1 MQAKPRGFTPPLA
14 ALSATVLNA
23 APRVLRDGVG
33 SSVASA
39 HGHRISS
46 PRPPHCAAA
55 PPRLPASPP
64 RSQDQHDRMR
74 SLAQSGLGGR
84 GRSGTVESGVGETG
98 AEFNEIYECSG
109 TAGHTQ
115 TIRSPRGSGV
125 SFGSRESFQVGPR
138 SRAGWSR
145 RLRPVAASCRL
156 ARSAAPAAKSWSRV
170 SLVLVRGKSA
180 ALV

>member
-1 MQAKPRGFTPPLA
+1 MTA
-14 ALSATVLNA
+14 
-23 APRVLRDGVG
+23 
-33 SSVASA
+33 
-39 HGHRISS
+39 
-46 PRPPHCAAA
+46 CAA
-55 PPRLPASPP
+55 S
-64 RSQDQHDRMR
+64 RSQDWV
-74 SLAQSGLGGR
+74 GGWAR
-84 GRSGTVESGVGETG
+84 TVRTVESGVGETG

-180 ALV
+180 PAALV